1 MALSLSLALT
11 LTLSL
16 TLARCACPRSRC
28 SGSSPSSSQAWA
40 GGSCGRCAAG
50 DGDAASC
57 VGVWAVGCALEKG
70 PQRREAHLSL
80 DLSPGPPSD
89 IVVLS
94 DLTLD
99 LRVVSTFHEE
109 RHSPYASCFC
119 KGQFSD
125 YIQARGIHCT
135 SNRQSTVQTL
145 TAPRAST
152 LQSSGTSPELRVR
165 TRRAGD
171 ERGA

>member
-1 MALSLSLALT
+1 MALRRLHRRHGRAEAVDAARPVTAMPRAVSAFGRSAARSRRDLNGAKRISLSI
-11 LTLSL
+11 SL
-16 TLARCACPRSRC
+16 
-28 SGSSPSSSQAWA
+28 Q
-40 GGSCGRCAAG
+40 
-50 DGDAASC
+50 
-57 VGVWAVGCALEKG
+57 
-70 PQRREAHLSL
+70 
-80 DLSPGPPSD
+80 PPSD

-135 SNRQSTVQTL
+135 SNIQSTVQTL